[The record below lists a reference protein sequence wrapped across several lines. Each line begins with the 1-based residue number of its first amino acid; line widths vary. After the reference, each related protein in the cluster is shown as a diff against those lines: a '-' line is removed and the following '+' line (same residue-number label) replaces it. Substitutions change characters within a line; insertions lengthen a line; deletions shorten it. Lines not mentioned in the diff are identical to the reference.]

1 MTLAELSDYTA
12 AQFTKI
18 CGRPPR
24 WIAAAPGRVNV
35 IGEHTDYN
43 DGFVLP
49 MAIERYTV
57 IAAAPAAGP
66 AARVQL
72 RSSEKNGQPVMIDPG
87 KPMQPF
93 PKGLWANYPAGVIAG
108 FIGAAHPSGRLR
120 RPYPFHR
127 AAWAADYPAARPWR
141 WRWRPCWRR
150 SPARRSTR
158 WKRRCFASRPSI
170 NTPASPAASWT
181 SSFP

>member
-12 AQFTKI
+12 AQFTQI

-57 IAAAPAAGP
+57 IAAAPSAGP
-66 AARVQL
+66 ARAC
-72 RSSEKNGQPVMIDPG
+72 NCAP
-87 KPMQPF
+87 
-93 PKGLWANYPAGVIAG
+93 PKGGPAG
-108 FIGAAHPSGRLR
+108 H
-120 RPYPFHR
+120 
-127 AAWAADYPAARPWR
+127 D
-141 WRWRPCWRR
+141 
-150 SPARRSTR
+150 
-158 WKRRCFASRPSI
+158 
-170 NTPASPAASWT
+170 
-181 SSFP
+181 